1 MNPCNLAQSKKV
13 GRRLGGKAY
22 RSAWAAWQRWADVA
36 DYLEARH
43 AGGASPA
50 TICVVRAAAT
60 FPWDHNEARREAPGS
75 LASHRR
81 CTSVTSFNEARRE
94 APGSRESPG
103 LGTRGTSFNE
113 ARREAPGSPGAS
125 RYAIRR
131 QGVASARCNT

>member
-1 MNPCNLAQSKKV
+1 MLSVPVSDHDRDGVNPCNLAQS
-13 GRRLGGKAY
+13 AY

-75 LASHRR
+75 RHVEVAALQLAADASMR
-81 CTSVTSFNEARRE
+81 
-94 APGSRESPG
+94 
-103 LGTRGTSFNE
+103 
-113 ARREAPGSPGAS
+113 PGAK
-125 RYAIRR
+125 RR
-131 QGVASARCNT
+131 DHLFVVGVVPPPRVHAAAVVGQNR